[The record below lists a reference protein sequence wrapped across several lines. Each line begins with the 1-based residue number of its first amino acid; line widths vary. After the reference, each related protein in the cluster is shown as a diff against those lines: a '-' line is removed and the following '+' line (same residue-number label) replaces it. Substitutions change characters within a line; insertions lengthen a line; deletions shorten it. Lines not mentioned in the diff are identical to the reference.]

1 MRILIVTDQFP
12 PRHFGG
18 MAQHAWHMA
27 SFLGKHHEV
36 RVVGMRADRA
46 RVANAEENFSFRP
59 ILTKRWPQWDFHL
72 IAREARK
79 FGADVVHVCTAGL
92 LDERLAGEI
101 PVVTRV
107 VGNDFLRPWCGY
119 NLPLRSLHYRVPHRG
134 YRAAIQRRE
143 LERRLSRVKNALRAS
158 DVVVVNSDWTRKH
171 LLEAR
176 VLEERIE
183 TIVGGMDLGVFHPP
197 ADKDALRA
205 SLGLAADEKVLVT
218 AGNLI
223 RNKNFD
229 TVIQAMAELV
239 KEGHRNLQYF
249 VVGDGDHQDRLE
261 HLVSSLKLSD
271 RVVFTG
277 RVSQSDLSKYY
288 QAADLYVQVSV
299 EESMGR
305 TYFEAGGCGI
315 PVIGARVGGVP
326 SVIED
331 GKNGVLVNEP
341 DNVSE
346 VAAKIRQLLLNP
358 RDRRRMGEE
367 GVRLARDKFSWKR
380 VVSQF
385 EAAMKIQ

>member
-1 MRILIVTDQFP
+1 
-12 PRHFGG
+12 
-18 MAQHAWHMA
+18 
-27 SFLGKHHEV
+27 
-36 RVVGMRADRA
+36 
-46 RVANAEENFSFRP
+46 
-59 ILTKRWPQWDFHL
+59 
-72 IAREARK
+72 
-79 FGADVVHVCTAGL
+79 
-92 LDERLAGEI
+92 
-101 PVVTRV
+101 
-107 VGNDFLRPWCGY
+107 
-119 NLPLRSLHYRVPHRG
+119 
-134 YRAAIQRRE
+134 
-143 LERRLSRVKNALRAS
+143 VKNALRAS